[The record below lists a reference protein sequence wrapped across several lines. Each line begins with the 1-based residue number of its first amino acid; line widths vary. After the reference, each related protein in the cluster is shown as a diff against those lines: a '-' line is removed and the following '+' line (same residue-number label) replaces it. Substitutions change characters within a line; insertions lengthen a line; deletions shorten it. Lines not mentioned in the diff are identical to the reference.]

1 MMLKIAV
8 IDGQG
13 GGIGHYIIKALKD
26 NFDDKI
32 EIIALGTN
40 AAATANMMKAK
51 ANKGA
56 SGENAIIWNTQKVDV
71 IIGPLSIIVANGMMG
86 ELTPKMAEAIGSSE
100 AKKILLPINQEGI
113 NIIGFLKEPLP
124 HLVEKLILHIKEELN
139 V

>member
-1 MMLKIAV
+1 MLKIAV

-26 NFDDKI
+26 NFGDKI
-32 EIIALGTN
+32 EVIALGTN

-56 SGENAIIWNTQKVDV
+56 SGENAIIWNCHKVDV
-71 IIGPLSIIVANGMMG
+71 IIGPLSIVVANAMMG
-86 ELTPKMAEAIGSSE
+86 ELTPKMSEAIGSSG
-100 AKKILLPINQEGI
+100 ARKILLPINQEGI
-113 NIIGFLKEPLP
+113 DIIGFMKEPLP
-124 HLVEKLILHIKEELN
+124 HLVEKLILHIKEEFH